1 MHLRHLLLAAGLAAA
16 QGCYSY
22 VPTRLESIEPGQAV
36 RLRLS
41 ADEAERLA
49 EIRLTDLRTMD
60 AVVVEQGGDRM
71 LVETTVGRL
80 DPMQGTR
87 PLTQRV
93 DVPLGG
99 ILEVEARQRDNVKT
113 GAFVGSIGV
122 AVGVGIAAAL
132 RGGFGQNSGEGE
144 GPLED
149 RGLPFI
155 LRFALPF

>member
-1 MHLRHLLLAAGLAAA
+1 MHPRHLLLAAGLVAA

-22 VPTRLESIEPGQAV
+22 VPARLESIEPGQAV

-99 ILEVEARQRDNVKT
+99 ILEVEARQRDNLKT

-122 AVGVGIAAAL
+122 AVGLGIAVAL
-132 RGGFGQNSGEGE
+132 KGGFGQGSGEGE